1 MGLLKKSNKTKKN
14 NNTDDIEIVDL
25 DTGEDKIVNT
35 LEQRN
40 EFKIALIIGISV
52 IIFALLLPTIT
63 SIFTKDSIFS
73 YTDKVNEIV
82 NDKTINGMLELNK
95 EEGSITAKRVKFYS
109 PRKSTNNQ
117 ISVTYLPETVF
128 NDVDSLNLYIEIY
141 NSNKELITRVKFT
154 NITKLERKVQGSYKI
169 NLNETIYKEAKYFKI
184 TIIKDKY
191 FDKINDTLLCKY
203 TLNDSNLKV
212 DYERLYNFT
221 KNGLL
226 SYKVAKSFT
235 LIDTNNPD
243 LVTKE
248 KYTKLFNTEKDN
260 LSKTNLQDITLTENT
275 LEYTITLNEFKIGK
289 STYQKLYEQGSV
301 KRQIELSEENM
312 NWTCE

>member
-117 ISVTYLPETVF
+117 ISVTYLPETGF

-184 TIIKDKY
+184 TIIKDKD
-191 FDKINDTLLCKY
+191 FDKINDTLTCKY
-203 TLNDSNLKV
+203 SFTHNNVKV
-212 DYERLYNFT
+212 DYERKYNFT
-221 KNGLL
+221 KSGLL
-226 SYKVAKSFT
+226 SYSINKT
-235 LIDTNNPD
+235 I
-243 LVTKE
+243 
-248 KYTKLFNTEKDN
+248 TKLDETSLDNTTLEEYKKLFTTENEN
-260 LSKTNLQDITLTENT
+260 LKKTNIEDITLTDSSINYTVNLST
-275 LEYTITLNEFKIGK
+275 LKLGK
-289 STYQKLYEQGSV
+289 SSYKNIYEQGSI
-301 KRQIELSEENM
+301 KRQIELSEAKM
-312 NWTCE
+312 NWMCE